1 MSKTHLL
8 ELSKEGLW
16 RGATLQPATL
26 ADLRTRHALAVRVK
40 AMPIFEGKAAI
51 MPWPELPWLVEP
63 EEHPVMMVLVA
74 EVTMLEMRHMAE
86 PEHEIPVAELEHETA
101 LAEVPEVPRLEVWD
115 MSELE
120 RATTVAEMPEVPRL
134 ERTILSKEAPVVELE
149 AIVSQLQLRASM
161 P

>member
-1 MSKTHLL
+1 MPAAQKLWHVSKTHLL

-16 RGATLQPATL
+16 RGGTLQPATL

-74 EVTMLEMRHMAE
+74 EVTMLEMRHMAD
-86 PEHEIPVAELEHETA
+86 PQHEIPVAELQHETA
-101 LAEVPEVPRLEVWD
+101 LAEV
-115 MSELE
+115 
-120 RATTVAEMPEVPRL
+120 PEVPRL

-149 AIVSQLQLRASM
+149 AIMAQVQLRASM